1 MFTYKYQNQRLDDE
15 EDDLRK
21 KDPKKKAF
29 EVYETTFTAQQVHF
43 YLSDEIG
50 EPKEYTDMI
59 HRILVASPNDILFI
73 HLNTPGGRLDTGV
86 QIVNAMQNSQAKIIT
101 VLESM
106 AFSLGTLIF
115 LAGDEMIV
123 NDHCMLMFH
132 NFKGGILGKGQ
143 ELAAQLEA
151 TMKWFSTLAKKI
163 YIPFLTEEE
172 FNRILRGEDIYMHS
186 PEIRKR
192 LDAMIKQLAQPKKV
206 AALGKV
212 SKPKP
217 PARKLG
223 RQ

>member
-217 PARKLG
+217 PAGKLG

>member
-1 MFTYKYQNQRLDDE
+1 
-15 EDDLRK
+15 
-21 KDPKKKAF
+21 
-29 EVYETTFTAQQVHF
+29 
-43 YLSDEIG
+43 
-50 EPKEYTDMI
+50 
-59 HRILVASPNDILFI
+59 
-73 HLNTPGGRLDTGV
+73 
-86 QIVNAMQNSQAKIIT
+86 
-101 VLESM
+101 
-106 AFSLGTLIF
+106 
-115 LAGDEMIV
+115 
-123 NDHCMLMFH
+123 
-132 NFKGGILGKGQ
+132 
-143 ELAAQLEA
+143 LEA

-217 PARKLG
+217 PAGKLG

>member
-43 YLSDEIG
+43 YLSDEIV
-50 EPKEYTDMI
+50 EPREYTDMI

-73 HLNTPGGRLDTGV
+73 HLNTLGGRLDTGV

-192 LDAMIKQLAQPKKV
+192 LDAMIKQLARPKKV

-212 SKPKP
+212 SKPQP
-217 PARKLG
+217 PAGKRG